1 MRLSLEFGPWLL
13 FEALRHPLGN
23 LYSEV
28 FDLKPTSGVLW
39 LMRSI
44 GVLEYWSI
52 GVMEYW
58 SVGVLGCSS
67 RLKFRVL
74 SFREPWKS
82 LSRKSTLGILLRSPD
97 NDSRFFDY
105 DFRAF
110 FCQPAAQSDSGPLHK
125 LEQ

>member
-58 SVGVLGCSS
+58 SVGVLECWKCWGVMGENFSVRLNIGRVGSVEEAFSKANGKFCSS
-67 RLKFRVL
+67 LVTARSAERV
-74 SFREPWKS
+74 S
-82 LSRKSTLGILLRSPD
+82 LQILT
-97 NDSRFFDY
+97 
-105 DFRAF
+105 RAK
-110 FCQPAAQSDSGPLHK
+110 AL
-125 LEQ
+125 